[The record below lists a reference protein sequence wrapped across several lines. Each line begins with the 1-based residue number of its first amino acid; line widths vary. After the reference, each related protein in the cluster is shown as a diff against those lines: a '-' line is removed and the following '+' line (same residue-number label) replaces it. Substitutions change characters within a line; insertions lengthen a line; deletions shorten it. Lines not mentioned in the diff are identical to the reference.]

1 MIYLYIFYR
10 LVLVFFIPAGCLYFF
25 LVSLLSY
32 QRNHQTSSLKT
43 KEIKC
48 LQRHSDRLFMSTIS
62 STSDK
67 TDPQLQWIL
76 YCSIHRSLGS
86 TDLRPI
92 HKLANHDSNSTRLV
106 IKLPYSRIIRSF
118 YFPCFINLGDKLPA
132 GRTLKPITERLIF
145 VNDFLGCFMLHIKYI
160 CTCTVPYFQ
169 KTWSV
174 PQNTLTII
182 SKTS

>member
-92 HKLANHDSNSTRLV
+92 HKLANHDSNSRDWSLNFHTVASLEV
-106 IKLPYSRIIRSF
+106 
-118 YFPCFINLGDKLPA
+118 FIFHA
-132 GRTLKPITERLIF
+132 SLI
-145 VNDFLGCFMLHIKYI
+145 
-160 CTCTVPYFQ
+160 
-169 KTWSV
+169 SE
-174 PQNTLTII
+174 I
-182 SKTS
+182 SYQQAEC